1 MSTFLFFF
9 PAMLLSGFS
18 FPIANMPLAIQWL
31 TYLNPIAYFLV
42 VVRTIFLKGVGLA
55 YLWPQLLGLFAIGS
69 VTFFLAV
76 RRFHKTL

>member
-55 YLWPQLLGLFAIGS
+55 YLWPQLLAPFRHRLGDVFPGGAEVS
-69 VTFFLAV
+69 
-76 RRFHKTL
+76 